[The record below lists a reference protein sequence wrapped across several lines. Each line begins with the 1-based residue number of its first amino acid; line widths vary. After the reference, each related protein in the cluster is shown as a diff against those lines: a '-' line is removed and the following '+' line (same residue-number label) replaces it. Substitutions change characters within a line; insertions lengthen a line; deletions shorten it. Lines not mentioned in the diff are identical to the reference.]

1 MVFVPDLLYDKDF
14 ASDFCKIILK
24 SFLPHVSTIKIYQ

>member
-1 MVFVPDLLYDKDF
+1 MVIVPDLLYDKDI
-14 ASDFCKIILK
+14 AYDYCKIILK